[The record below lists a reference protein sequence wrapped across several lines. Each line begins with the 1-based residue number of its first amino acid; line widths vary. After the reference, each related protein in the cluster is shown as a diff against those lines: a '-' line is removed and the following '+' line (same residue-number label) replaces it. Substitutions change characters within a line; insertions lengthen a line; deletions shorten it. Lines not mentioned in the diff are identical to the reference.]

1 MKETEEAQSFIKFI
15 LIVHNTLA
23 NIIEMQTTTKGM
35 QILYRSISS

>member
-23 NIIEMQTTTKGM
+23 NIIEMQTTTTGM